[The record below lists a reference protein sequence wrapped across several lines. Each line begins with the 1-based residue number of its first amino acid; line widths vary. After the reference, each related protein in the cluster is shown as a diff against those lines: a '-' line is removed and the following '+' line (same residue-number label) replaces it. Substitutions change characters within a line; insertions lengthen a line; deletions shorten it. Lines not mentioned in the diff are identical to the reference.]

1 MAATYKDIQ
10 RLTGLSLATISKYFN
25 GGAVRAENRQ
35 AIEEA
40 IQQLDFHVNAYAR
53 SLKSKRSRLIGGLI
67 PELDSTFNTRMM
79 ADVEES
85 LRQQGYG
92 LIICDSRLDQDSEK
106 EALDFLLGRMVDGI
120 ITIPYDKSG
129 QHLEAA
135 HTRGV
140 PVVVLDRLPT
150 DFETDAVVLENA
162 DAARAAAETFIRNGH
177 KDIAIINGPGS
188 LFTMR
193 ERMRGFQETLAAHK
207 IPIRPEWMID
217 GPMTIDGGYQ
227 NTKMIMSLWHRPT
240 ALFCANYEITFGA
253 MIALNE
259 MGIRIPEEISMIGFD
274 NLPLAR
280 VIKPRLTMVMQPMEE
295 LAHKAAEL
303 LIDRI
308 EENAPQTPQI
318 IRMQAE
324 LVEGESVKS
333 LN

>member
-25 GGAVRAENRQ
+25 GGAVRQENRQ

-40 IQQLDFHVNAYAR
+40 IRQLDFHVNAYAR
-53 SLKSKRSRLIGGLI
+53 SLKSKRSKLIGGLI

-79 ADVEES
+79 ADVEEY

-106 EALDFLLGRMVDGI
+106 EALDFLLSRMVDGI

-129 QHLEAA
+129 QHLEEA
-135 HTRGV
+135 RNRDV
-140 PVVVLDRLPT
+140 PVVLLDRLT
-150 DFETDAVVLENA
+150 TEYETDAVVLENA
-162 DAARAAAETFIRNGH
+162 DAARMAAEAFIKSGH

-188 LFTMR
+188 LFTMQ

-217 GPMTIDGGYQ
+217 GPMTIDGGYE
-227 NTKMIMSLWHRPT
+227 NTKLIMSLWHRPT

-253 MIALNE
+253 MMALNE
-259 MGIRIPEEISMIGFD
+259 LGIRIPDEISMIGFD

-280 VIKPRLTMVMQPMEE
+280 VIKPRLTMIMQPMET
-295 LAHKAAEL
+295 LAHRAAEL
-303 LIDRI
+303 LIERI
-308 EENAPQTPQI
+308 EGNAPQTPRI
-318 IRMQAE
+318 VRMQAE
-324 LVEGESVKS
+324 LVAGESIREI
-333 LN
+333 